1 MELNTKKP
9 RELLKNFDFFLFG
22 VVILTAVFGVIVISS
37 AGGENAERYVL
48 VQSVSLVLGVAGIVF
63 LMIVDYEYLAKIW
76 VYLYIASIVLLV
88 LVLIPGIG
96 SWENGARSWF
106 RFGRLIGIQP
116 AELVKLAFI
125 VTFARHLASV
135 EDQLNRPRN
144 VALLTAHMGV
154 LVGLILLQPDVGT
167 AVVFFCI
174 FAAMLFVAKI
184 SWKYIVGG
192 IGAVAVAFPI
202 VWFFFLKPYQ
212 KNRIINVFNPENDPT
227 NSGYHVMQSKIAA
240 GSGRIFGSGLYHG
253 NSQFNNFLPERHTD
267 FIYSVVC
274 EELGIIGAIAVIVL
288 LIIIIARC
296 LYIAKNAR
304 NSLGTYICTGVAAML
319 IFQSFEN
326 IGMCIGIM
334 PVTGITLPFF
344 SYGGSSI
351 LTTMLAMG
359 LVLNV
364 QYRHKVINF

>member
-1 MELNTKKP
+1 MELNAKKP
-9 RELLKNFDFFLFG
+9 KELLKNFDFFLFT
-22 VVILTAVFGVIVISS
+22 VVLITAVFGIVVISS
-37 AGGENAERYVL
+37 AGGENAPRYVL
-48 VQSVSLVLGVAGIVF
+48 VQSASLLLGIAGIVF

-76 VYLYIASIVLLV
+76 FYLYAVSIVLLV

-106 RFGRLIGIQP
+106 RFGKLIGIQP

-125 VTFARHLASV
+125 VTFARHLASI

-144 VALLTAHMGV
+144 IVLLILHMGI

-167 AVVFFCI
+167 AAVFLCI
-174 FAAMLFVAKI
+174 FIAMLFVAKI

-192 IGAVAVAFPI
+192 IGAAAVALPI
-202 VWFFFLKPYQ
+202 VWIFFLQPFQ

-227 NSGYHVMQSKIAA
+227 GSGYHVLQSKIAA

-267 FIYSVVC
+267 FIYSVIC
-274 EELGIIGAIAVIVL
+274 EELGIIGAIAVIALL
-288 LIIIIARC
+288 LIIILRC

-304 NSLGTYICTGVAAML
+304 NSLGTYICVGVAAML

-351 LTTMLAMG
+351 LTTMLAIG